1 MRGKKAPTRKL
12 RPENVYGSETVARLI
27 NYTMLHGKKSKAR
40 AHVYGAMDDAA
51 AELKKKPMEVLEG
64 ALDNVK
70 PALEVRSR
78 RVGGANYQVPMP
90 VEEDRQ
96 VALALRWIVKVAR
109 GRKGKDYQA
118 ILKEELVNAFKGEGE
133 AVRMKEETERMAEA
147 NKAFAHFR
155 W

>member
-1 MRGKKAPTRKL
+1 MRGKKAPTRKIQ
-12 RPENVYGSETVARLI
+12 PDSVYDSKTVARFI
-27 NYTMLHGKKSKAR
+27 NYAMLHGKKSLAR
-40 AHVYGAMDDAA
+40 KYVYGAMDQAA
-51 AELKKKPMEVLEG
+51 ADLKKKPMEVLEG

-78 RVGGANYQVPMP
+78 RVGGANYQIPMP

-96 VALALRWIVKVAR
+96 EALALRWIVNVTRKK
-109 GRKGKDYQA
+109 KGKDFQDL
-118 ILKEELVNAFKGEGE
+118 LKDELVNAFKGEGD
-133 AVRMKEETERMAEA
+133 AVRIKEETERMAEA